1 MKTKNPQVFLGSKS
15 KLNQVLVVLF
25 AVGGLG
31 LLSYALAGFQSEGSL
46 VDLFALVGAIG
57 YLVSSLGLK
66 FNWRWVWGLIVSLL
80 IFGLLFCVVWLVVT
94 LSQINAAF
102 QAGKTLHLP
111 GIAIRLTLILG
122 AVGIQ
127 TMIIRHLFLTWSL
140 PGSSLAIPFI
150 APTLL
155 AVLIFSVYPIIYNV
169 QLSFTDRNLFK
180 FQPCPE
186 GVWESDGCPSK
197 GFTFTGFDNY
207 KRLLEGL
214 DTDFI
219 VVMTRSLVWTAVC
232 VTLFFLIGLGLA
244 LLLNSPLVK
253 GRGLYRTLLIVPWA
267 VPYYISALVWKFFF
281 NGEFGTINNVLR
293 SIGWANPP
301 AWLAQPT
308 TAFWALV
315 IINTWMSYPFFMTI
329 ILGALQ
335 SIPQNLYEAAEVD
348 GAGWWYKLRRITLP
362 LIRPAVMPGIVLSA
376 LATFK
381 LFDTVWMVTSG
392 GPFTGKNTGATEIV
406 MVYAYRQAF
415 QLFNFGYISAF
426 AVLVFVLLFGAT
438 LVNLRFARITQDIYQ

>member
-1 MKTKNPQVFLGSKS
+1 MKTKNPQAFLGPQS
-15 KLNQVLVVLF
+15 KLNQMLIVLF
-25 AVGGLG
+25 GAVGLG
-31 LLSYALAGFQSEGSL
+31 LLWYAVAGIQAGGNL
-46 VDLFALVGAIG
+46 VNLFTLVGAIG
-57 YLVSSLGLK
+57 YLVSALGLK
-66 FNWRWVWGLIVSLL
+66 FHWRWVWGLIVSLL
-80 IFGLLFCVVWLVVT
+80 IFGLLFCAVWLGVT
-94 LSQINAAF
+94 LSQINAAI
-102 QAGKTLHLP
+102 QAGKTLHIP
-111 GIAIRLTLILG
+111 GIASRLALILG
-122 AVGIQ
+122 IAGIQ
-127 TMIIRHLFLTWSL
+127 MMIIRHLFLNWSL

-155 AVLIFSVYPIIYNV
+155 AVLVFSIYPIIYNV

-186 GVWESDGCPSK
+186 GMWMSDGCPSK
-197 GFTFTGFDNY
+197 GFTFIGLDNY
-207 KRLLEGL
+207 KQLLEGL
-214 DTDFI
+214 NTDFI
-219 VVMTRSLVWTAVC
+219 IVMARSLAWTAVC

-267 VPYYISALVWKFFF
+267 VPFYISALVWKFFF
-281 NGEFGTINNVLR
+281 NGEFGTINNILR
-293 SIGWANPP
+293 IIGWANPP
-301 AWLAQPT
+301 AWLTQPT

-329 ILGALQ
+329 ILSALQ
-335 SIPQNLYEAAEVD
+335 SIPQDLYEAAEVD

-362 LIRPAVMPGIVLSA
+362 LIRPAVMPGVVLSA
-376 LATFK
+376 LTTFK

-392 GPFTGKNTGATEIV
+392 GPFTGASTGTTEIV

-426 AVLVFVLLFGAT
+426 AVLVFILLFAAT
-438 LVNLRFARITQDIYQ
+438 LVNLRFTRITQDIYQ